1 MPLESQDRR
10 RDART
15 PCSRSIWWRTGED
28 ALYQQGWLLDESRKG
43 VAFLTRTEDTPKPG
57 EQILTASAEAETRPV
72 PRGVVRRVQPIQSG
86 VSLIAVE
93 LFAQS
98 DAVVTRAVKAASTTP
113 PAQQAA

>member
-10 RDART
+10 QDTRT
-15 PCSRSIWWRTGED
+15 PCSRPIWWRTGED

-43 VAFLTRTEDTPKPG
+43 VAFLTRVEDTPKPG
-57 EQILTASAEAETRPV
+57 EQILTAAADTHDRPI

-98 DAVVTRAVKAASTTP
+98 EAVVTRAVKAA
-113 PAQQAA
+113 PASAAA